1 MFFQNFG
8 IWQILIILLL
18 VLILFG
24 VGKLPEV
31 GRGLGRAIREFR
43 SNVGGD
49 DRFCH
54 FNFRRQHKEGHG
66 QDLFLGRSF

>member
-49 DRFCH
+49 
-54 FNFRRQHKEGHG
+54 EGSATSASDDG
-66 QDLFLGRSF
+66 TKKATDKTSS

>member
-49 DRFCH
+49 DATAPSTSDDST
-54 FNFRRQHKEGHG
+54 KKAT
-66 QDLFLGRSF
+66 DKTSS